1 MYITYFFYLYIQ
13 KCGRPRCFLSL
24 FETIGGYVQVLYKYV
39 HMCTGSFLY
48 CKTLKVTEAINS
60 FMNFFTQIQ
69 ILIIKR
75 SKAPKCCKIRQC
87 HVTEHQSSQSF
98 SKYRLISLN
107 STQKKTE
114 NIFIPR
120 LLEQSSQSGQIF
132 MFTYLS
138 QQLHI
143 FRTNLLLTQIIRN

>member
-98 SKYRLISLN
+98 SKYCLISLS
-107 STQKKTE
+107 STLDEFRQW
-114 NIFIPR
+114 N
-120 LLEQSSQSGQIF
+120 F
-132 MFTYLS
+132 MMGHSAQARFLTKN
-138 QQLHI
+138 QLQLNEI
-143 FRTNLLLTQIIRN
+143 TKFWVSIK